1 MAMMYLSPVRSSRTL
16 PGYRPVGFNGGSRLP
31 VDVHA
36 DEESYTITAAVPGLK
51 SDDLHVEILDD
62 VVTLRG
68 KVEAEDTDERRYLL
82 REVCLGEFE
91 RRLRLPDP
99 LDASKAEATVEN
111 GLLTL
116 RIPKAEEARPKVI
129 KVRAS

>member
-1 MAMMYLSPVRSSRTL
+1 MATL
-16 PGYRPVGFNGGSRLP
+16 YMTPTYRRAIRWYQPTGFNGGSRLP

-36 DEESYTITAAVPGLK
+36 DDEAYTITAAVPGLRAE
-51 SDDLHVEILDD
+51 DLHVEILDD

-68 KVEAEDTDERRYLL
+68 EVGAEEEGERGYLL
-82 REVCLGEFE
+82 RELSLGEFS
-91 RRLRLPDP
+91 RSLRLPDP
-99 LDASKAEATVEN
+99 LDAGKAEANVEN

-129 KVRAS
+129 TVKTH